1 MLCDSAIRVCGIS
14 KQFAVSRLDPYRA
27 LHETLEGFFRRR
39 FQRPAVEPFWALR
52 DVSFEVKRGEVFG
65 IVGGN
70 GAGKSVL
77 LRILSRILKPSTGYA
92 EIHGRASSIIQL
104 GAAVHPELTGRANIY
119 QCGAILRLKKGV
131 IDKKFDEIVAFAELE
146 EFLDRP
152 IKTYSTGMQMR
163 LAFAIM
169 SQLDTEILL
178 IDEALSVG
186 DEAFREKCLGR
197 MRSLLKLGRTV
208 VIVSHDSDFVRT
220 FCHRVMVLR
229 RGRVE
234 GLGAPCDMLPVFH
247 ETLVVDG
254 RR

>member
-14 KQFAVSRLDPYRA
+14 KQFYVSRPDPYKA
-27 LHETLEGFFRRR
+27 LHEKLERFFRRP
-39 FQRPAVEPFWALR
+39 FQQHSMEPFWALR

-77 LRILSRILKPSTGYA
+77 LRILSRILKPTMGYA
-92 EIHGRASSIIQL
+92 EIRGRASSIIQL

-119 QCGAILRLKKGV
+119 QCGAILRLRKGV
-131 IDKKFDEIVAFAELE
+131 IDKNFDEIVAFAELE

-186 DEAFREKCLGR
+186 DEAFRQKCLER
-197 MRSLLKLGRTV
+197 MRGLLNVGRTV
-208 VIVSHDSDFVRT
+208 VIVSHDSDFIRT
-220 FCHRVMVLR
+220 FCDRVVVLH
-229 RGRVE
+229 RGRVQA
-234 GLGAPCDMLPVFH
+234 LGTPANVMPVLH
-247 ETLVVDG
+247 ETLVG
-254 RR
+254 EHR

>member
-1 MLCDSAIRVCGIS
+1 MLYDSAIRVCGIS
-14 KQFAVSRLDPYRA
+14 KQFNVARIDPYKA
-27 LHETLEGFFRRR
+27 LHEKLEGFFRRP
-39 FQRPAVEPFWALR
+39 FQRPSMEPFWALR

-77 LRILSRILKPSTGYA
+77 LRILSRILKPTGGYA
-92 EIHGRASSIIQL
+92 EIRGRASSIIQL

-119 QCGAILRLKKGV
+119 QCGAILRLRKGV
-131 IDKKFDEIVAFAELE
+131 IDRNFDEIVAFAELE

-186 DEAFREKCLGR
+186 DEAFRQKCLER
-197 MRSLLKLGRTV
+197 MRGLLNAGRTV
-208 VIVSHDSDFVRT
+208 VIVSHDSDFIRT
-220 FCHRVMVLR
+220 FCDRVVVLH
-229 RGRVE
+229 RGRVQA
-234 GLGAPCDMLPVFH
+234 LGAPADVMPVLH
-247 ETLVVDG
+247 ESLVGDG
-254 RR
+254 HR